1 MSAIVVCPLS
11 RLAET
16 VAAYRASHIVTLV
29 NDGTLFAR
37 PPVVPAANHLHVAVH
52 DIIEPLDG
60 MVCPTEEH
68 VGSLSRLHPALGPAG
83 ADRRALLR
91 RDQPLDGGGVLR
103 LLRRA
108 AGRSTRRRSRF
119 ACRQRS
125 PEATP
130 NARLVAIAD
139 EMLGRSGRMV
149 RAIEKIGRG
158 VDAYEGSVFALRLDE

>member
-37 PPVVPAANHLHVAVH
+37 PPVVSAENHLHVAIH
-52 DIIEPLDG
+52 DISEPAEG
-60 MVCPTEEH
+60 MVYPGEEH
-68 VGSLSRLHPALGPAG
+68 VSRYLNFIRRWDRSAPIILHCFAG
-83 ADRRALLR
+83 IS
-91 RDQPLDGGGVLR
+91 
-103 LLRRA
+103 
-108 AGRSTRRRSRF
+108 RSTAAAFSAFCAERPDLDEEEIALRIRK
-119 ACRQRS
+119 RS

-130 NARLVAIAD
+130 NPRLVALAD

-149 RAIEKIGRG
+149 RAIERMGRG
-158 VDAYEGSVFALRLDE
+158 VDASEGSVFALRLDE

>member
-37 PPVVPAANHLHVAVH
+37 PPVVEAANHLHVAVH
-52 DIIEPLDG
+52 DISEPAEG
-60 MVCPTEEH
+60 MVLPAEEH
-68 VGSLSRLHPALGPAG
+68 VSRYLAFVRQWDRKAPIIVHCYAG
-83 ADRRALLR
+83 ISRSTAAAFSAYCAER
-91 RDQPLDGGGVLR
+91 PELDEAEIALR
-103 LLRRA
+103 L
-108 AGRSTRRRSRF
+108 
-119 ACRQRS
+119 RQRS

-130 NARLVAIAD
+130 NARIVAIAD
-139 EMLGRSGRMV
+139 EILGRSGRMV

-158 VDAYEGSVFALRLDE
+158 AAAFEGSVFALRLDE

>member
-16 VAAYRASHIVTLV
+16 VAAWKASHIVTLV

-52 DIIEPLDG
+52 DISEPAEG
-60 MVCPTEEH
+60 MVYPGEEH
-68 VGSLSRLHPALGPAG
+68 VSTYL
-83 ADRRALLR
+83 DFIRRW
-91 RDQPLDGGGVLR
+91 D
-103 LLRRA
+103 RA
-108 AGRSTRRRSRF
+108 APIIVHCFAGISRSTAAAYSAICAERPDLDEEEVALRIRT
-119 ACRQRS
+119 RS

-130 NARLVAIAD
+130 NPRLVAIAD

-149 RAIEKIGRG
+149 RAIQKIGRG

>member
-1 MSAIVVCPLS
+1 MSAIVVCPS
-11 RLAET
+11 RGLPRPSLPT
-16 VAAYRASHIVTLV
+16 GPTHIVTLV

-60 MVCPTEEH
+60 MVCPTEAH
-68 VGSLSRLHPALGPAG
+68 VGAYLEFVRRWDQQAPIIVHCFAGISRSTAAAFSAFCAERPD
-83 ADRRALLR
+83 ADEEEIA
-91 RDQPLDGGGVLR
+91 LR
-103 LLRRA
+103 L
-108 AGRSTRRRSRF
+108 
-119 ACRQRS
+119 RQRS

-149 RAIEKIGRG
+149 RAIGKIGRG
-158 VDAYEGSVFALRLDE
+158 VDAYEGSVFALHLDE